1 MIFKIETGGGL
12 PKVRTDAYSVLEQGR
27 FLPGNLRLHVQGG
40 RKSYSPEIRSS
51 IEQTWKDAEQEAKEH
66 GRSLFNGKLF
76 SLRQHQVR
84 QGTLN
89 LLFGETDYQELLGT
103 NFLLSEEKKI
113 EERNLSNG
121 IAVCTT
127 IITKDRL
134 LVLGKRGHKV
144 QRGRGMLHVCA
155 GHPDPDR
162 LLTPELIIAGENF
175 LFTAMKSEMMEEF
188 NIPADKISGMAC
200 LGLIRDSQHHKPEA
214 VFQTEVK
221 ISSRELLKLY
231 ESAKDKDEH
240 QEVFT
245 VPSEQ
250 KELIEFLK
258 KHHQE
263 FTAPGLAAIIFYG
276 VEQGFWSQ
284 S

>member
-1 MIFKIETGGGL
+1 MVFQIKNGNGL
-12 PKVRTDAYSVLEQGR
+12 PKVHTDAYSVLEHGR

-40 RKSYSPEIRSS
+40 RKSYSPEIRST
-51 IEQTWKDAEQEAKEH
+51 IEQSWKDAEQDSKEH
-66 GRSLFNGKLF
+66 GRSLFNRKLF
-76 SLRQHQVR
+76 SLKQYQVR

-89 LLFGETDYQELLGT
+89 LLLGETDYQELLGT
-103 NFLLSEEKKI
+103 NFLLPGEKKMEEKD
-113 EERNLSNG
+113 LSDG

-134 LVLGKRGHKV
+134 LALGKRGHKV
-144 QRGRGMLHVCA
+144 QKGRGMLHVCA

-162 LLTPELIIAGENF
+162 LLTPERMLTGENL
-175 LFTAMKSEMMEEF
+175 LFTAMKSEMKEEF
-188 NIPADKISGMAC
+188 NISADKISGMAC

-221 ISSRELLKLY
+221 ISSKQLLKLY

-240 QEVFT
+240 EEIFT

-250 KELIEFLK
+250 KELIDFLN

-263 FTAPGLAAIIFYG
+263 FTAPGLAAIILYG
-276 VEQGFWSQ
+276 VGQGFWSR